1 MSDLGPFGAS
11 GDDPF
16 AGLPMFRDL
25 AKMLSGSGPVNWEI
39 AKQVSTYIATE
50 GQPEGNVDPL
60 ARMHIEE
67 LARVAVLHVA
77 NVTGLPTSPS
87 GGIVT
92 LRPVGRADWTNRTLD
107 AYRPLLEKLATSL
120 SAATVDDDPAAAPDP
135 STDLLGGLTKVMSPV
150 LLGMQSGFMVGHLSQ
165 RAMGQ
170 YDLPIPRPPSD
181 ELLVVPA
188 TITTF
193 ADDWSLPPDDVLLWV
208 CLSEVAHHAVLSRP
222 HVRARVEAL
231 LSEYVSGF
239 QPDTGALDA
248 RLEGLDP
255 MNPESLQ
262 SVLGD
267 PETLL
272 GAMQSPA
279 QDATRRQLDALTA
292 VIEGYVDHV
301 LDAIGERLIGSY
313 RSLTEAL
320 RRRRVERGDGDKF
333 VERLFGLE
341 LGQAQYDR
349 GSAFVDGVVERAG
362 DNGLARLWQSA
373 RELPTPAEIDAPGLW
388 LERIDIPD

>member
-1 MSDLGPFGAS
+1 
-11 GDDPF
+11 
-16 AGLPMFRDL
+16 MFRDL

-39 AKQVSTYIATE
+39 ARQVSTYIATD

-60 ARMHIEE
+60 ARMHVEE
-67 LARVAVLHVA
+67 LSRVAVLHVA
-77 NVTGLPTSPS
+77 NVTGLETSAS
-87 GGIVT
+87 GGIVA
-92 LRPVGRADWTNRTLD
+92 LRPVGRAEWTNRTLD

-120 SAATVDDDPAAAPDP
+120 SAATGGEADALGEAPDP
-135 STDLLGGLTKVMSPV
+135 STDLLGGLTRVMSPV

-170 YDLPIPRPPSD
+170 YDLPIPRPQSD

-188 TITTF
+188 TITSF
-193 ADDWSLPPDDVLLWV
+193 AGDWSLPPDDVLLWV

-222 HVRARVEAL
+222 HVRARLEEL

-239 QPDTGALDA
+239 QPDSGALDA
-248 RLEGLDP
+248 RLEGIDP
-255 MNPESLQ
+255 TNPETLQ

-292 VIEGYVDHV
+292 AIEGYVDHV
-301 LDAIGERLIGSY
+301 LDSIGERLLGSY
-313 RSLTEAL
+313 HSLTEAL

-341 LGQAQYDR
+341 LGQAQYER

-362 DNGLARLWQSA
+362 KDGLARLWGSA

>member
-1 MSDLGPFGAS
+1 
-11 GDDPF
+11 
-16 AGLPMFRDL
+16 MFRDL
-25 AKMLSGSGPVNWEI
+25 AKMLSGSGPVNWDI
-39 AKQVSTYIATE
+39 ARQVSTWIATD
-50 GQPEGNVDPL
+50 GQPEGNVDPI
-60 ARMHIEE
+60 ARMHVEE

-77 NVTGLPTSPS
+77 DVTGLETSAS

-92 LRPVGRADWTNRTLD
+92 LRPVGRAEWTQRTLD

-120 SAATVDDDPAAAPDP
+120 SAATGEDPADMPDP

-170 YDLPIPRPPSD
+170 YDLPIPRPQSD

-188 TITTF
+188 TITAF

-208 CLSEVAHHAVLSRP
+208 CLSEIAHHAVLSRP
-222 HVRARVEAL
+222 HVRARLEEL
-231 LSEYVSGF
+231 LGEYVGGF
-239 QPDTGALDA
+239 QPDTGALDQ

-255 MNPESLQ
+255 MNPDALQ

-272 GAMQSPA
+272 GAMQSPG
-279 QDATRRQLDALTA
+279 QETTRRQLDALTA
-292 VIEGYVDHV
+292 AIEGYVDHA
-301 LDAIGERLIGSY
+301 LDLVGERLIGSY
-313 RSLTEAL
+313 HSLTEAL

-349 GSAFVDGVVERAG
+349 GSAFVDGVVDRAG
-362 DNGLARLWQSA
+362 EPGLARLWNSA
-373 RELPTPAEIDAPGLW
+373 RELPTPAEVDAPGLW

>member
-1 MSDLGPFGAS
+1 MSGLGPFGS

-16 AGLPMFRDL
+16 SGLPMFRDL

-39 AKQVSTYIATE
+39 ARQVSTWIATD
-50 GQPEGNVDPL
+50 GQPESNVDPI
-60 ARMHIEE
+60 ARMHVEE

-77 NVTGLPTSPS
+77 NVTGLETSAT

-92 LRPVGRADWTNRTLD
+92 LRPVGRAEWTQRTLD
-107 AYRPLLEKLATSL
+107 AYRPLLEQLATSL
-120 SAATVDDDPAAAPDP
+120 SAATGDDDSADAPDP

-188 TITTF
+188 TITAF
-193 ADDWSLPPDDVLLWV
+193 AEDWSLPPDDVLLWV
-208 CLSEVAHHAVLSRP
+208 CLSEVAHHAVLSRS
-222 HVRARVEAL
+222 HVRARMEEL
-231 LSEYVSGF
+231 LGEYVGGF
-239 QPDTGALDA
+239 QPDTGALDE

-279 QDATRRQLDALTA
+279 QHDVRRQLDALTA
-292 VIEGYVDHV
+292 AIEGYVDHA
-301 LDAIGERLIGSY
+301 LDTVGERLIGSY

-320 RRRRVERGDGDKF
+320 RRRRVERNDGDKF

-362 DNGLARLWQSA
+362 EVGLARLWASA

>member
-1 MSDLGPFGAS
+1 
-11 GDDPF
+11 
-16 AGLPMFRDL
+16 MFRDL
-25 AKMLSGSGPVNWEI
+25 AKMLSGSGPVNWDI
-39 AKQVSTYIATE
+39 ARQVSTWIATD
-50 GQPEGNVDPL
+50 GQPEGNVDPI
-60 ARMHIEE
+60 ARMHVEE

-77 NVTGLPTSPS
+77 DVTGLETSAS

-92 LRPVGRADWTNRTLD
+92 LRPVGRAEWTQRTLD

-120 SAATVDDDPAAAPDP
+120 SAATGEDPADMPDP

-170 YDLPIPRPPSD
+170 YDLPIPRPQSD

-188 TITTF
+188 TITAF

-208 CLSEVAHHAVLSRP
+208 CLSEIAHHAVLSRP
-222 HVRARVEAL
+222 HVRARLEEL
-231 LSEYVSGF
+231 LGEYVGGF
-239 QPDTGALDA
+239 QPDTGALDQ

-255 MNPESLQ
+255 MNPDALQ

-272 GAMQSPA
+272 GAMQSPG
-279 QDATRRQLDALTA
+279 QETTRRQLDALTA
-292 VIEGYVDHV
+292 AIEGYVDHA
-301 LDAIGERLIGSY
+301 LDLVGERLIGSHH
-313 RSLTEAL
+313 SLTEAL

-349 GSAFVDGVVERAG
+349 GSAFVDGVVDRAG
-362 DNGLARLWQSA
+362 EPGLARLWNSA